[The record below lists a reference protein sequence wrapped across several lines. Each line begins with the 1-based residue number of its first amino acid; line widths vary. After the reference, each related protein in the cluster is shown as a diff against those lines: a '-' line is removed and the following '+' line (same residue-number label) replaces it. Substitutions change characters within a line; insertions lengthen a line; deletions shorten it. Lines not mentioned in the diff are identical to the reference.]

1 MTRVSQTEF
10 VQVFTSINSKKRAN
24 AIATKLLA
32 KRLTSCVQIFGPIDS
47 TYRWKGKIEHSKE
60 WFCLIKTRANDYRL
74 VETSIKKLHSYD
86 VPEILALPVLDG
98 NTDYLDWIRKET
110 LRDYHGIIVKQ
121 SLRDRSILDNIR
133 ILGTKTAKNW
143 TILRVLV
150 RDDQLENF
158 AKLVQAN
165 LLTENKVPYY
175 AHFYNHEDL
184 IIIFPNRIFQ
194 LKPDKKTWGSVVR
207 YGRSLGISERELD
220 FKPCRFEDE
229 TY

>member
-1 MTRVSQTEF
+1 MSQTEF

-60 WFCLIKTRANDYRL
+60 WLCLIKARTNDYHL
-74 VETSIKKLHSYD
+74 IETNIKKMHSYD

-98 NTDYLDWIRKET
+98 NTDYLEWIRKET
-110 LRDYHGIIVKQ
+110 SRDYHGIIIKQ
-121 SLRDRSILDNIR
+121 SLRDRSILDSVR
-133 ILGTKTAKNW
+133 ILGKKTAKNW
-143 TILRVLV
+143 TMLRVLI
-150 RDDQLENF
+150 RDEVLEKF
-158 AKLVQAN
+158 AKQVQAN

-175 AHFYNHEDL
+175 AHFYNQQTL
-184 IIIFPNRIFQ
+184 IAIFPDRIFH
-194 LKPDKKTWGSVVR
+194 LKPDKKTWGPATR